1 MSFTV
6 SIGIANMVREGP
18 LSLNEK
24 PRIDAALASAVRRL
38 RDCSESPR
46 LDAELLLALALDVQR
61 SYLFAHPDDEM
72 DSDAVERFDNAV
84 AQRAGGMPM
93 AYITGVKEF
102 WSMPLIVTPA
112 TLVPRPDTE
121 TLIEQAL
128 GRIPQEAEW
137 EIADLGTGSGAI
149 ALALARERPLCQLTA
164 TDRSEDALAIAAQ
177 NARELA
183 IPNIDFVA
191 GNWTEPLAGRAFDVV
206 VSNPPYIAS
215 NDPHLVNLNFEPLD
229 ALDAGDDGLDAIREL
244 ASTAGNIL
252 KPGGRLLLEHGDE
265 QGVPVAAILHDN
277 GWQAIELARDIERRP
292 RVTAATRP

>member
-1 MSFTV
+1 
-6 SIGIANMVREGP
+6 MVREGS

-24 PRIDAALASAVRRL
+24 PRIDAAIASAVIRL
-38 RDCSESPR
+38 QDSSESPR
-46 LDAELLLALALDVQR
+46 LDAELLLARALDVQR
-61 SYLFAHPDDEM
+61 SYLFAHPNDEM
-72 DSDAVERFDNAV
+72 DSAAAERFDNSV

-112 TLVPRPDTE
+112 TLIPRPDTE

-128 GRIPQEAEW
+128 GHIPRDAEW
-137 EIADLGTGSGAI
+137 EIADIGTGSGAI

-177 NARELA
+177 NAMELT
-183 IPNIDFVA
+183 IPNIEFVA
-191 GNWTEPLAGRAFDVV
+191 GNWTEPLAGRVFDVV

-215 NDPHLVNLNFEPLD
+215 NDQHLVNLNFEPLD

-244 ASTAGNIL
+244 ASTASNIL

-265 QGVPVAAILHDN
+265 QGVPVAGILHDN
-277 GWQAIELARDIERRP
+277 GWQDIELARDIERRP

>member
-1 MSFTV
+1 
-6 SIGIANMVREGP
+6 
-18 LSLNEK
+18 
-24 PRIDAALASAVRRL
+24 
-38 RDCSESPR
+38 
-46 LDAELLLALALDVQR
+46 
-61 SYLFAHPDDEM
+61 
-72 DSDAVERFDNAV
+72 
-84 AQRAGGMPM
+84 M

-102 WSMPLIVTPA
+102 WSMPLIVSPA

-128 GRIPQEAEW
+128 GRIPQKAEW

-177 NARELA
+177 NARELD
-183 IPNIDFVA
+183 IPNIEFVA
-191 GNWTEPLAGRAFDVV
+191 GNWTEPLAGRTFDVV

-229 ALDAGDDGLDAIREL
+229 ALDAGDEGLDAIREL
-244 ASTAGNIL
+244 ASTVANIL
-252 KPGGRLLLEHGDE
+252 KPGGSLILEHGDA
-265 QGVPVAAILHDN
+265 QGAPVAAILQDN
-277 GWQAIELARDIERRP
+277 GWEDIGLARDIEGRP